1 MGYYVNLR
9 SAHFHVPETWSVLQV
24 LKDLNKRDDLKQGG
38 TYQSGQ
44 KTESWFR
51 GIGPNYDEKCTS
63 VQEVFYE
70 LGFDTKILD
79 EPWGKA
85 VSLEYYDG
93 KAGQQELFCRAVAP
107 FMDKGSYIEWLGE
120 DGAEEVWVVQDGEL
134 KLLVRKEEKWWQ

>member
-9 SAHFHVPETWSVLQV
+9 SAHFHVPETDSVLQV
-24 LKDLNKRDDLKQGG
+24 LKDLNERDDLKHGFEIKDGKRKKFFAG
-38 TYQSGQ
+38 TGPDHD
-44 KTESWFR
+44 KTW
-51 GIGPNYDEKCTS
+51 TS

-70 LGFDTKILD
+70 LGFDTKIID

-85 VSLEYYDG
+85 VSLDYYDG

-107 FMDKGSYIEWLGE
+107 FMDKGSYIEWIGE